1 MQLVIQWSTRSSMRD
16 TGEISPGRG
25 GDGEDR
31 GGKFLR
37 VLGRW
42 GKGVVQVSVTGKN
55 GTWGRWGVGGLISRL
70 CVHFFLDFA
79 SRGWPISFP
88 RSFSPIALSILPK
101 TWLLGIAFPLS

>member
-1 MQLVIQWSTRSSMRD
+1 MRD

-25 GDGEDR
+25 RDGEDR
-31 GGKFLR
+31 GGTFLR
-37 VLGRW
+37 ILGRW
-42 GKGVVQVSVTGKN
+42 GKGVVQVSVTGKGGN
-55 GTWGRWGVGGLISRL
+55 WGGGGLISRL

-88 RSFSPIALSILPK
+88 RSFSPIALSTLPN